1 MNVRDFTDRAASCGL
16 EPHLRS
22 FTACEPESGLEEST
36 SLLAFLFSF
45 FPLFL
50 EAYVCFRLIDE
61 AVLKD

>member
-1 MNVRDFTDRAASCGL
+1 MDRI
-16 EPHLRS
+16 
-22 FTACEPESGLEEST
+22 F
-36 SLLAFLFSF
+36 AFLFSF